1 MQTAAAT
8 STVLSLLN
16 SLSKYES
23 QFQWRYA
30 ESVEDSNKFLEVS
43 FMQMIVKHLNDD
55 FCAHSQQLQ

>member
-1 MQTAAAT
+1 MNANSSKQ
-8 STVLSLLN
+8 SPIN